1 MKENEA
7 SIIALQALAFIAEDH
22 EVASKFLAE
31 AGMDTQD
38 IKDRMHEPEVQGG
51 VLDLVLSDDRLIL
64 GFCNAHDYTPE
75 NIIEA
80 RKALPGGLQLM
91 D

>member
-1 MKENEA
+1 MKENDA
-7 SIIALQALAFIAEDH
+7 SIIALQALAFIAEDT

-38 IKDRMHEPEVQGG
+38 IKKRMHEPEVQGG
-51 VLDLVLSDDRLIL
+51 VLDMILSDDRLIL
-64 GFCNAHDYTPE
+64 GFCSAHDYTPAVL
-75 NIIEA
+75 IEA

-91 D
+91 E